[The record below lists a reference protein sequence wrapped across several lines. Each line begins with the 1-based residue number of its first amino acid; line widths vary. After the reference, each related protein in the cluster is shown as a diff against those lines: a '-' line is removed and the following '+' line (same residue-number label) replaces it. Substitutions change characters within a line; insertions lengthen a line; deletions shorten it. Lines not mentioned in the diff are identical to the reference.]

1 MKLQELLKKYEKL
14 AHKYQL
20 DEHAVSWMIMELS
33 EMQASEFYLN
43 MNQEVSLSLEK
54 KIEDAFNQY
63 HQEEIPV
70 QHILGFS
77 YFYGYKYIV
86 NNQVLI
92 PRRETEEL
100 VEEVLMIYDTYFN
113 DQNVDILDL
122 GTGSG
127 NISVTLSLETKDA
140 SVDATDISEEA
151 LEVARKNNQVLGGN
165 VEFFISDWFSNVQKT
180 YDIIVANPPYI
191 PQNEAVERTVLNEPH
206 IALFGGTDG
215 LKPYEI
221 VLSQAKN
228 YMKDK
233 ALIAFEHSMYQSENI
248 KALVEKYFTDAVII
262 QKKDLQQRDRMTFVG
277 IGGVLK

>member
-113 DQNVDILDL
+113 DQHVDILDL

-221 VLSQAKN
+221 ILSQAKN

>member
-77 YFYGYKYIV
+77 YFYGNKFIV

-113 DQNVDILDL
+113 DQHVDILDL

-165 VEFFISDWFSNVQKT
+165 VEFFISDWFKEVKNK

-215 LKPYEI
+215 LKPYEFI
-221 VLSQAKN
+221 LSQAKN

>member
-54 KIEDAFNQY
+54 KIDDAFNQY
-63 HQEEIPV
+63 YQEEIPV

-77 YFYGYKYIV
+77 YFYGNKYIV
-86 NNQVLI
+86 NNKVLI

-113 DQNVDILDL
+113 DQHVDILDL

-151 LEVARKNNQVLGGN
+151 LDVARKNNQVLGGN

-221 VLSQAKN
+221 ILSQAKKHL
-228 YMKDK
+228 KDK